1 MPDSIYR
8 YTCKGRGAVREVRTL
23 HELTAGQKRHILQ
36 SDCPF
41 CQLKG
46 IVKGG
51 GKGNCH
57 CKNCDY
63 YDPWDHPKMGGYNDE
78 YWGGSG
84 EPISEEEQKK
94 MLEFAE
100 AFGKAAAN
108 TADKVMEKV
117 LQKNAEK
124 ENKKKYIEI
133 RPVCKFY
140 DKRPFWRK

>member
-1 MPDSIYR
+1 MS
-8 YTCKGRGAVREVRTL
+8 
-23 HELTAGQKRHILQ
+23 
-36 SDCPF
+36 
-41 CQLKG
+41 
-46 IVKGG
+46 
-51 GKGNCH
+51 CH
-57 CKNCDY
+57 CKYCDY

-78 YWGGSG
+78 DWGWSAG

-124 ENKKKYIEI
+124 ENKKSISKYAKS
-133 RPVCKFY
+133 VSFTTKDLFGGN
-140 DKRPFWRK
+140 DK